1 MGMHENDQQ
10 EQGKQ
15 DTIKPASRN
24 IMRLIICLLL
34 IAVGIGGARFLIAT
48 KPKVSKR
55 PPEKMAPLVR
65 TAALQAENYTFSI
78 PAMGTVIPARE
89 TGLEVPASGEVIY
102 VHPELTE
109 GGMLAKGT
117 KILQVDPKD
126 YELALHQKRR
136 ALADAEYAYK
146 LEQGHQ
152 DVARQEWNLL
162 YGDKPMDE
170 GESDLALRKPH
181 LEKVK
186 VEIEAARAE
195 LEQAEINLKRSTLT
209 APFNALVLNSYVEQ
223 GSQVSSQ
230 ERLADLVGTDNY
242 WVRVSLPLDRLKWI
256 QVPNG
261 EQAEGSVVKIFYR
274 TDNVKIG
281 KVIRLLPDLSKEG
294 RMARLLIEV
303 NDPLDLKA
311 KKEKQPM
318 LLIGEYVRV
327 SIEGEE
333 LQNVFQ
339 VPRSALH
346 NDSEVWIVNEEGKL
360 SIRPVKTIWRD
371 RGSVV
376 VSDGFKS
383 GENLVI
389 SDIAAPVAGMD
400 LRIEQPG
407 KKDKQP
413 GQKGGKSQ

>member
-65 TAALQAENYTFSI
+65 TAALQAENYTFNI

-152 DVARQEWNLL
+152 DVARQEWSLL

-242 WVRVSLPLDRLKWI
+242 WVQVSLPLDRLKWI

-371 RGSVV
+371 QGSVV

-389 SDIAAPVAGMD
+389 SDIAAPVEGMD
-400 LRIEQPG
+400 LRIQQPG

-413 GQKGGKSQ
+413 GKAGGKGK

>member
-209 APFNALVLNSYVEQ
+209 APFNALVLNSYVEL

-230 ERLADLVGTDNY
+230 KRLADLVGTDNY
-242 WVRVSLPLDRLKWI
+242 WVQVSLPLDRLKWI

-281 KVIRLLPDLSKEG
+281 RVIRLLPDLSKEG

-303 NDPLDLKA
+303 NDPLDLQA
-311 KKEKQPM
+311 KNEKQPM

-346 NDSEVWIVNEEGKL
+346 NDSEVWIFNEEGKL

>member
-89 TGLEVPASGEVIY
+89 TALEVPASGEVIY

-242 WVRVSLPLDRLKWI
+242 WVQVSLPLDRLKWI

-311 KKEKQPM
+311 KNEKQPM

>member
-242 WVRVSLPLDRLKWI
+242 WVQVSLPLDRLKWI

-281 KVIRLLPDLSKEG
+281 RVIRLLPDLSKEG

-303 NDPLDLKA
+303 NDPLDLQA
-311 KKEKQPM
+311 KNEKQPM

-346 NDSEVWIVNEEGKL
+346 NDSEVWIFNEEGKL

>member
-136 ALADAEYAYK
+136 ALTDAEYAYK

-242 WVRVSLPLDRLKWI
+242 WVQVSLPLDRLKWI

-311 KKEKQPM
+311 KNEKQPM

-389 SDIAAPVAGMD
+389 SDIEAPVAGMD

-413 GQKGGKSQ
+413 GQKGNKSQ

>member
-311 KKEKQPM
+311 KNEKQPM

-346 NDSEVWIVNEEGKL
+346 NDSEVWIFNEEGKL

>member
-1 MGMHENDQQ
+1 MAMHENDQQ

-15 DTIKPASRN
+15 DTLKPASRN
-24 IMRLIICLLL
+24 IMRLIICLVL
-34 IAVGIGGARFLIAT
+34 IAAGIGGARFLIAT

-55 PPEKMAPLVR
+55 PPEKMAPLVS
-65 TAALQAENYTFSI
+65 TAALQSENYTFNI

-89 TGLEVPASGEVIY
+89 MGLQVPVSGEVIY
-102 VHPELTE
+102 INPEFTE
-109 GGMLAKGT
+109 GGMLAQDMKV
-117 KILQVDPKD
+117 LQVDPKD
-126 YELALHQKRR
+126 YELAVQQKKR
-136 ALADAEYAYK
+136 ALANAEYAYK

-152 DVARQEWNLL
+152 DVARKEWSLL
-162 YGDKPMDE
+162 YGDKSLDE

-181 LEKVK
+181 LEKVQ
-186 VEIEAARAE
+186 VEIKAARAE
-195 LEQAEINLKRSTLT
+195 LEQAEINLQRSTLT
-209 APFNALVLNSYVEQ
+209 APFNALVLSTYVEL

-230 ERLADLVGTDNY
+230 KKLADLVGTDNF
-242 WVRVSLPLDRLKWI
+242 WVQVSLPINRLKWI
-256 QVPNG
+256 QIPNG
-261 EQAEGSVVKIFYR
+261 DQHAGSEVKIFYR

-281 KVIRLLPDLSKEG
+281 RVIRLLPDLSKEG

-303 NDPLDLKA
+303 NDPLDLQA
-311 KKEKQPM
+311 KNEKQPM

-346 NDSEVWIVNEEGKL
+346 NDSEVWIVDKEKKL
-360 SIRPVKTIWRD
+360 SIRSVKTIWRD
-371 RGSVV
+371 QDTVV
-376 VSDGFKS
+376 VRDGFKS
-383 GENLVI
+383 GETLVV

-407 KKDKQP
+407 KKEKQP
-413 GQKGGKSQ
+413 AQKGREK

>member
-256 QVPNG
+256 QVSNG

-311 KKEKQPM
+311 KNEKQPM

-346 NDSEVWIVNEEGKL
+346 NDSEVWIFNEEGKL

-371 RGSVV
+371 RDSVV

>member
-1 MGMHENDQQ
+1 MAMHENDQQ

-55 PPEKMAPLVR
+55 PPEKMASLVR

-102 VHPELTE
+102 VNSELTE

-126 YELALHQKRR
+126 YELAVQQKRK
-136 ALADAEYAYK
+136 ALADAEYAHK
-146 LEQGHQ
+146 LELGHQ

-242 WVRVSLPLDRLKWI
+242 WVQVSLPLDRLKWI

-311 KKEKQPM
+311 KNEKQPM

-346 NDSEVWIVNEEGKL
+346 NDSEVWIFNEEGKL

-407 KKDKQP
+407 KKDNQP
-413 GQKGGKSQ
+413 GQKGNKSQ

>member
-242 WVRVSLPLDRLKWI
+242 WVQVSLPLDRLKWI

-311 KKEKQPM
+311 KNEKQPM

-346 NDSEVWIVNEEGKL
+346 NDSEVWIFNEEGKL

>member
-1 MGMHENDQQ
+1 MAMHENDQQ

-89 TGLEVPASGEVIY
+89 AGLEVPASGEVIY

-242 WVRVSLPLDRLKWI
+242 WVQVSLPLDRLKWI

-311 KKEKQPM
+311 KNEKQPM

-333 LQNVFQ
+333 LQNVFR

-346 NDSEVWIVNEEGKL
+346 NDSEVWIFNEEGKL

-371 RGSVV
+371 RDSVV

>member
-303 NDPLDLKA
+303 NDPLDLTA

-346 NDSEVWIVNEEGKL
+346 NDSEVWIFNEEGKL

>member
-242 WVRVSLPLDRLKWI
+242 WVQVSLPLDRLKWI
-256 QVPNG
+256 QIPNG

-281 KVIRLLPDLSKEG
+281 RVIRLLPDLSKEG

-303 NDPLDLKA
+303 NDPLDLQA
-311 KKEKQPM
+311 KNEKQPM

-360 SIRPVKTIWRD
+360 SIRSVKTIWRD
-371 RGSVV
+371 QDSVV
-376 VSDGFKS
+376 LRDGFKS
-383 GENLVI
+383 GESLVV

-407 KKDKQP
+407 KKEKQP
-413 GQKGGKSQ
+413 TQKGGKSK